1 MNPGTKEKSRW
12 GRALGVVSCE
22 CKSERD
28 YPFVVL
34 IEAAGVL
41 ASTGLRLLPQIYLGL
56 GQARLLFCVFITFS
70 LVYPQEKSRLA
81 YI

>member
-1 MNPGTKEKSRW
+1 MGQSTE
-12 GRALGVVSCE
+12 SCE

-56 GQARLLFCVFITFS
+56 GCQGQARLLFCVFITFS